1 MPLAAVYGENAPGE
15 DGAARQ
21 WNALG
26 SGRNGADRLDAA
38 VLHDE
43 GRAGEDAAAREEEV
57 WQKSAHGRP
66 RTSSWGKSHGRRK
79 TSSSACARP
88 SSAMRSI
95 AAELKSG
102 SELYREVVLDKLA
115 GARESVSIST
125 ANLKDMHVEGRSVV
139 ALFAELAARG
149 VQLRLL
155 HAELPSR
162 PFRASF
168 EKRRRLWDKLE
179 LKICPRVHFK
189 AVIVDKAWLYLGS
202 ANLTGAGLGAKGEG
216 RRNFELGICTE
227 DFDTIDRVSALFE
240 AVWSGAECGACRL
253 RRICPDPI
261 APADAKSMVR
271 LGHSRRLGR

>member
-1 MPLAAVYGENAPGE
+1 
-15 DGAARQ
+15 
-21 WNALG
+21 
-26 SGRNGADRLDAA
+26 
-38 VLHDE
+38 
-43 GRAGEDAAAREEEV
+43 
-57 WQKSAHGRP
+57 
-66 RTSSWGKSHGRRK
+66 
-79 TSSSACARP
+79 
-88 SSAMRSI
+88 MRSI

-240 AVWSGAECGACRL
+240 AVWSGAECASCKL
-253 RRICPDPI
+253 REVCPDPI
-261 APADAKSMVR
+261 GEAAPKPVR
-271 LGHSRRLGR
+271 LGRSRRLRRA